1 MRGSNAATTPLAVN
15 RSLTTMGEN
24 SGMVIRTRLRAIL
37 YPLVLYCVSGAVGSY
52 FVWHAVNGERGLKTK
67 DEYELRVTTLREEL
81 NAIRAEQALWEQRI
95 SMMRGPVVDRDL
107 LEEAARTVLGRVD
120 KNELVVL
127 MPPPAAPVR

>member
-1 MRGSNAATTPLAVN
+1 
-15 RSLTTMGEN
+15 
-24 SGMVIRTRLRAIL
+24 
-37 YPLVLYCVSGAVGSY
+37 
-52 FVWHAVNGERGLKTK
+52 
-67 DEYELRVTTLREEL
+67 LREEL

-127 MPPPAAPVR
+127 MPPPAAPAR